1 LIGQGDVSGR
11 RKDEGRASSKAE
23 YSSGHPLTLLGRYD
37 ADDEAAIRNSAAS
50 NDGSSFDNV
59 FRGKSVGV
67 SHDRAELFHE

>member
-1 LIGQGDVSGR
+1 MIGQGDVSGR

-50 NDGSSFDNV
+50 NDGSSFDK
-59 FRGKSVGV
+59 FLLGKSAGV
-67 SHDRAELFHE
+67 AHDRAELFRE